1 MINDKIS
8 AIGALV
14 ITLTDQ
20 DGTIK
25 DERQFKN
32 MVVDLGKAYIAGRVG
47 PNATTAMSHM
57 AVGTGVAAPTAANAT
72 LGTEVGTRSA
82 MGAGITQTG
91 ATITYS
97 ATFAA
102 GNGTG
107 ALTEAGIFNAA
118 TGGTMLCRTTFAA
131 VNKGASDTISIT
143 WTVTIQ

>member
-1 MINDKIS
+1 MINDKITAVGS
-8 AIGALV
+8 LV
-14 ITLTDQ
+14 ITLTGH
-20 DGTIK
+20 DGSIK

-32 MVVDLGKAYIAGRVG
+32 LVVDLGKAYIAGRVG

-57 AVGTGVAAPTAANAT
+57 AVGTGVTAPAAANTT
-72 LGTEVGTRSA
+72 LVTEVGTRSA
-82 MGAGITQTG
+82 LTVTQTG
-91 ATITYS
+91 ATITYA

-107 ALTEAGIFNAA
+107 ALTEAGIFNGA
-118 TGGTMLCRTTFAA
+118 TGATMLCRTTFAA